1 MKSKLVL
8 PWLLLVTFAP
18 AAWAAEQKNLA
29 AGHVPAVV
37 AHGRVN
43 PQGRLASTNRLQ
55 LAIGLPLRNQ
65 EALARLL
72 KDLYNPA
79 SPVFHHYL
87 SPAEFTSRFGPTTR
101 DYARVTAFAA
111 ANQLTITAT
120 SSNRMLLAV
129 NGATAD
135 VERAFHVRLKTY
147 RHPREARSFFAPD
160 TEPTVDGSVPVQD
173 VSGLSDYVR
182 PHPCLHFQK
191 RTSATPQAGSAPGGG
206 YLGGD
211 FRQAYVPGTT
221 LVGTGQTVGLFQL
234 DGYDPADIAA
244 YASLAGMTNVPLQ
257 NVLLDGVDGTPG
269 GNNDEVC
276 LDIEMAMSMAPG
288 LAQIMVYEGTTPN
301 DILNRMAMDDA
312 ASQLSSSW
320 TWGGGPTATTDQ
332 IFAQMA
338 AQGQSF
344 FTASGDSCAYA
355 PGEID
360 DPGAGL
366 TPADNPLVTSVGGT
380 TLLTD
385 NGGNR
390 LAETTWN
397 WGNGNGSS
405 GGYSSFYEI
414 PFWQGGID
422 MTATGGSAS
431 TRNIPDVALT
441 ADNVY
446 IAYDSGSYGYVGGTS
461 CAAPLWA
468 AFTALVNE
476 QGAQLS
482 QPPVGF
488 LNAAFYNLG
497 RGTNYPAV
505 FNDITTGNNTSAANP
520 TGFFAVAGY
529 DLCTGWGTP
538 NGTNLINALTA
549 PDFLGAGGTNL
560 DITGTIGSPFTAT
573 NWVLSLTNTGAAS
586 LDWAAGSLPAWLN
599 VSPAAGTLP
608 ANGSVNL
615 NVTIPA
621 VDLLP
626 PGTYLASLA
635 VTNLGQGLVPIA
647 ANIALTI
654 NPTIGTLN
662 SSGYLGGAF
671 SPANWMLNLTNATG
685 ADMNWVAGLL
695 PVWLTV
701 SPAAGTVPANS
712 SVNLNLS
719 LTAPINLA
727 PDNYTALLL
736 ITNLTQN
743 SLQFAAPAALA
754 VNPTLVQ
761 NGGFETGDFTG
772 WTFIGDTIIGSNIY
786 NVVATDADFPG
797 LVHSGKYGAFLG
809 QAGYLA
815 TLTQTLSTVPGQMYL
830 VSGWLNNPQTGS
842 NQQFTGSWDGTNFVN
857 LTSPPAINNWTNLT
871 CVITATGTASVLQFG
886 AQNDANYFGF
896 DDVSVRP
903 VPPVNFNNLSVQ
915 GNGLQLAWFSLPAL
929 NYEVDYTTNLAAPVW
944 VSLGSVT
951 ATTNLTSLTDT
962 GAPNND
968 STRFYRLVLLP

>member
-111 ANQLTITAT
+111 ANHLTITAT

-221 LVGTGQTVGLFQL
+221 LVGTGQTVGLFQV

-830 VSGWLNNPQTGS
+830 VSGWLNNPQAGS
-842 NQQFTGSWDGTNFVN
+842 NQQFNGSWDGTSFVYLTN
-857 LTSPPAINNWTNLT
+857 LPAINNWTNLT

-903 VPPVNFNNLSVQ
+903 VPPVTFNRLSLQ
-915 GNGLQLAWFSLPAL
+915 NNSLQLSWFSLPKL

-951 ATTNLTSLTDT
+951 ATTNVTILTDT
-962 GAPNND
+962 GAPNDD
-968 STRFYRLVLLP
+968 SARFYRLVLLP